1 MMFLLEKK
9 IAFVTFQ
16 DVEGVCLWIMTGLLQ
31 EPHLLFLQAYLYFH
45 TNDRRRKSGKNY
57 SRNK

>member
-9 IAFVTFQ
+9 IVIVTFQ

-31 EPHLLFLQAYLYFH
+31 EPHLLLQADLYFH
-45 TNDRRRKSGKNY
+45 TYDRRRKSGKNY

>member
-9 IAFVTFQ
+9 IALVTFQ

-31 EPHLLFLQAYLYFH
+31 EPHLLLQAYLYFH

>member
-1 MMFLLEKK
+1 MLFLLEKK
-9 IAFVTFQ
+9 IALVTFQ

-31 EPHLLFLQAYLYFH
+31 EPHLLLQIYFH
-45 TNDRRRKSGKNY
+45 TNDRRQKSGKNY

>member
-9 IAFVTFQ
+9 ITLVILQ
-16 DVEGVCLWIMTGLLQ
+16 NVEGVCLWIMTGLLQ
-31 EPHLLFLQAYLYFH
+31 EPHLLFLQAHLYFH
-45 TNDRRRKSGKNY
+45 TDDRRRKSGKNY

>member
-31 EPHLLFLQAYLYFH
+31 EPHLLLQTYLYFH
-45 TNDRRRKSGKNY
+45 TNDRRQKSGKNY